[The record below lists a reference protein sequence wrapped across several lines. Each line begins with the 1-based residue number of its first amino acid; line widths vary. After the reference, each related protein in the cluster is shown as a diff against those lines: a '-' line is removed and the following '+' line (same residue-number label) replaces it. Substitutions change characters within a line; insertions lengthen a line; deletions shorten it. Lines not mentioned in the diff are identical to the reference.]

1 MVETKMGKIEAIF
14 LIMTIIIN
22 HIILNLPSEIISST
36 SSAAPINIIF
46 ISILALFFVFLIG
59 KLFKNFPE
67 LDILD
72 ISEFLGG
79 KWLKFAFG
87 ILFFLYFIATASV
100 LLRSLAENLQIIYF
114 PKTHIA
120 FLLLLFIFAISIT
133 VKLGFSSI
141 SKANLIIMPIVLI
154 SILFVFIA
162 NLSNFTILRMT
173 PILGN
178 GFNSTFLS
186 GMSNLFAFSG
196 IAYLYFIPPMLS
208 HSQHYKKI
216 AYISIILSAIF
227 LFLSTSTIL
236 FIFPFVAETQEVFP
250 LYVASRFI
258 EFGRFFQRLD
268 AFFLLIWIISMVSY
282 LSIVISF
289 CLTIIRKIT
298 KISYPTFLVPLLC
311 LTIFGVGLLPQNIT
325 QIHFLETTV
334 YKYVVLILIFGITPL
349 LLLLANLKRIRLKK
363 EMRKGDEINESPI

>member
-1 MVETKMGKIEAIF
+1 MIQTKMGKIEGIF
-14 LIMTIIIN
+14 LVLTIIIN

-46 ISILALFFVFLIG
+46 ISILALLFVFLIS
-59 KLFKNFPE
+59 KLLKKFPE

-87 ILFFLYFIATASV
+87 TLFFLYFIVSGSIV
-100 LLRSLAENLQIIYF
+100 LRCFTGNLQIIYF

-120 FLLLLFIFAISIT
+120 FLLFLLVVAIGFAL
-133 VKLGFSSI
+133 KFGFSSI

-162 NLSNFTILRMT
+162 NIDNFTILRMT

-208 HSQHYKKI
+208 NSKHYKKI
-216 AYISIILSAIF
+216 GYISMILSAVF
-227 LFLSTSTIL
+227 LLLSTSTIL

-268 AFFLLIWIISMVSY
+268 AFFLLIWIISLVSY
-282 LSIVISF
+282 LSIVASF
-289 CLTIIRKIT
+289 CLTIICKIT
-298 KISYPTFLVPLLC
+298 KISYPNFLIPLLC
-311 LTIFGVGLLPQNIT
+311 FTIFCLGLLPQNIT
-325 QIHFLETTV
+325 QSHFLETTF
-334 YKYVVLILIFGITPL
+334 YKYIVLILIFGISPL
-349 LLLLANLKRIRLKK
+349 LLLLANLKKARLKK
-363 EMRKGDEINESPI
+363 KAGKGEEINETTA